1 MFPVHFSY
9 IRLCSMK
16 YHEGFYLISLPA
28 HIILLL
34 INALDSAMPKDF
46 AELNSSTTSL
56 CQPPESTQ
64 HFEEEEEVDY
74 RFDQLG
80 GTYIQSAQ

>member
-34 INALDSAMPKDF
+34 INALDSAMPKGTWFQPQDPVF
-46 AELNSSTTSL
+46 NPNMLTISS
-56 CQPPESTQ
+56 
-64 HFEEEEEVDY
+64 
-74 RFDQLG
+74 
-80 GTYIQSAQ
+80 